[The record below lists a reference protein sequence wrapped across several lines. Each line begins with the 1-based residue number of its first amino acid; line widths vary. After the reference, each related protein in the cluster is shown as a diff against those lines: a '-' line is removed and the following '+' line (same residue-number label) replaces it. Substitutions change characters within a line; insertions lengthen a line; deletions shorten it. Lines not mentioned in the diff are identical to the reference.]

1 VQNIARFSADAA
13 IELVCLFAFAGI
25 IAVVLA

>member
-1 VQNIARFSADAA
+1 MQSIARFLADAA
-13 IELVCLFAFAGI
+13 IELVCLLALAGI